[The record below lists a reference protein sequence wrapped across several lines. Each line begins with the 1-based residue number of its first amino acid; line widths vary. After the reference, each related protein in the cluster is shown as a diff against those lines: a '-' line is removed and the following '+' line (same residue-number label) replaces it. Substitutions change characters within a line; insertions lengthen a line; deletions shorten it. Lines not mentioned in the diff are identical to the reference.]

1 MEQVS
6 PKVMN
11 ARFST
16 QMRNGVACKDKWGTI
31 ARNFEKNYDYK
42 HERKKNQDYWSL
54 NITKKVA

>member
-16 QMRNGVACKDKWGTI
+16 QMKNGLACKDKWGTI

-42 HERKKNQDYWSL
+42 HERKKIK
-54 NITKKVA
+54 ITGP